1 MPIAPPIPGVWPP
14 TLFDQAGSRA
24 PRQAWSAFHVRPR
37 CEKVVS
43 QRLRDD
49 GSLGYFLPLAVE
61 KRRYQRRRVDVQSL
75 LFPGYV
81 FVHGDRDAIRHCQFH
96 IPGVVRC
103 LDEPDQESLH
113 RSLSALQSLISCG
126 AAITPE
132 QRLQPGMAV
141 EITGGPLAG
150 HRGTVIENKKALR
163 FLIQLDFIQQG
174 VSVAVDAS
182 IVKAL

>member
-1 MPIAPPIPGVWPP
+1 
-14 TLFDQAGSRA
+14 
-24 PRQAWSAFHVRPR
+24 AWSACHVRPR
-37 CEKVVS
+37 CEKIVS
-43 QRLRDD
+43 QRLRED
-49 GSLGYFLPLAVE
+49 GSLGYFLPLSVQE
-61 KRRYQRRRVDVQSL
+61 KRYQRRRIDVQSL

-81 FVHGDRDAIRHCQFH
+81 FVHGDHELIRLSQFR
-96 IPGVVRC
+96 IPGVVKC
-103 LDEPDQESLH
+103 LDEPNQKSLH
-113 RSLSALQSLISCG
+113 KSLLALQALIECG

-132 QRLQPGMAV
+132 QRLEPGMAV

-150 HRGTVIENKKALR
+150 RRGVVIENKKALR